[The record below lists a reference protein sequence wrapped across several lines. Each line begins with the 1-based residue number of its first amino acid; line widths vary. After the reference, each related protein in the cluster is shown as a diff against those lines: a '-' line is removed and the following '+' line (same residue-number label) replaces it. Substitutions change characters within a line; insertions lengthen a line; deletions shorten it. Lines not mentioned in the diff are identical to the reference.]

1 LLAWSVRLSSSVSNL
16 DYPRLRIGTCAPVQT
31 TGVIFRDAYQT
42 AAVNTGSCVGTII
55 RKLDMGSVAN
65 RIEDIGPQPNSFD
78 IERATKENSD
88 YRSVAWS
95 GRYLQVTLMSIPV
108 GGDIGLEAHP
118 QTDQF
123 LRLDAGHGL
132 VQMGVAKDQLT
143 FEKEVSNGWCV
154 LVPAGTWHNIT
165 NTGTTPMQ
173 VYAIYAPA
181 HHTPDKVQSTE
192 TVAESDKDDEP
203 AAWSVQPKH
212 APDKHG

>member
-1 LLAWSVRLSSSVSNL
+1 MGIGAK
-16 DYPRLRIGTCAPVQT
+16 RI
-31 TGVIFRDAYQT
+31 
-42 AAVNTGSCVGTII
+42 
-55 RKLDMGSVAN
+55 K
-65 RIEDIGPQPNSFD
+65 DIGPEPQSFD

-108 GGDIGLEAHP
+108 GSDIGLEAHP

-123 LRLDAGHGL
+123 LRLDAGQGL
-132 VQMGVAKDQLT
+132 VQMGTAKDKLT

-173 VYAIYAPA
+173 VYTIYAPA
-181 HHTPDKVQSTE
+181 HHAPDKVQVTAAAAKADKGDGLE
-192 TVAESDKDDEP
+192 AVNVAEGS
-203 AAWSVQPKH
+203 SY
-212 APDKHG
+212 